1 MTITQ
6 IEKGRLHH
14 IQTIWAARNNNRNT
28 EPTAK
33 STSQEEY
40 DTSIRSLVSPEEFGN
55 DAQEK
60 I

>member
-33 STSQEEY
+33 EY
-40 DTSIRSLVSPEEFGN
+40 KPGRVRHFYQINGI
-55 DAQEK
+55 A
-60 I
+60 